1 MRKAPEIERSQPPAQ
16 ALADQDPELARIIE
30 AERKRQIDELELIAS
45 ENYSSAAVR
54 AAAGSVLTDKYAEGY
69 PGRRWYGGCECV
81 DRAET
86 LAIERACQLFGADH
100 VNVQPHSG
108 TQANMAVYMS
118 VLKPGDKILGMSL
131 SHGGHLTH
139 GHTKNFSG
147 SLYQI
152 ISYGVDRDTCCID
165 YDEVQRLAEEHNPR
179 IIVAGASSYS
189 RQIDFERFS
198 KIAQSVE
205 AYLMTDM
212 AHIAGLVA
220 AGLHNDPVP
229 HADFVTSTTHK
240 TLRGPRGGF
249 IVCKEELADRLDS
262 AVCPGVQG
270 GPMMHIIAAK
280 AVAFGEAARPEF
292 KEYQRQIL
300 KNAQT
305 MADKFKELG
314 YDVVTGGTDNHLFLL
329 DLRKAGITGREAQAA
344 LAKAN
349 ITVNKNAIPFDPRKP
364 SEASG
369 IRIGTPAVTA
379 RGMTEE
385 HMRQIAR
392 WAAQILSSD
401 DPEETAK
408 GLKSKVVSLCREY
421 LPRSDEA

>member
-1 MRKAPEIERSQPPAQ
+1 MQ

-30 AERKRQIDELELIAS
+30 AESRRQIDELELIAS

-81 DRAET
+81 DQAEN
-86 LAIERACQLFGADH
+86 LAIKRARTLFGADH

-139 GHTKNFSG
+139 GHSKNFSG
-147 SLYQI
+147 GLYQI
-152 ISYGVDRDTCCID
+152 ISYGVNRDTSLID

-189 RQIDFERFS
+189 RQIDFERFGQ
-198 KIAQSVE
+198 IAQSVD

-220 AGLHNDPVP
+220 TGLHNDPVP

-249 IVCKEELADRLDS
+249 IACKAELADRIDS
-262 AVCPGVQG
+262 AVCPGIQG

-280 AVAFGEAARPEF
+280 AVAFGEAAKPEF
-292 KEYQRQIL
+292 KEYQQQIVA
-300 KNAQT
+300 NARA
-305 MADKFKELG
+305 MADEFKTMGFE
-314 YDVVTGGTDNHLFLL
+314 VVTGGTDNHLFLL
-329 DLRKAGITGREAQAA
+329 DLREAGITGREAQAA
-344 LAKAN
+344 LAQAN
-349 ITVNKNAIPFDPRKP
+349 ITVNKNAIPFDPKKP

-369 IRIGTPAVTA
+369 IRIGTPAVTS
-379 RGMTEE
+379 RGMSEE
-385 HMRQIAR
+385 HMRDIAR
-392 WAAQILSSD
+392 WVAEILSS
-401 DPEETAK
+401 EEPGRTAED
-408 GLKSKVVSLCREY
+408 LKPKVLSLCREY
-421 LPRSDEA
+421 LPRSPEAE

>member
-1 MRKAPEIERSQPPAQ
+1 MQ

-30 AERKRQIDELELIAS
+30 AESRRQIDELELIAS

-81 DRAET
+81 DQAEN
-86 LAIERACQLFGADH
+86 LAIKRARTLFGADH

-139 GHTKNFSG
+139 GHSKNFSG
-147 SLYQI
+147 GLYQI
-152 ISYGVDRDTCCID
+152 ISYGVNRDTSLID

-189 RQIDFERFS
+189 RQIDFERFGQ
-198 KIAQSVE
+198 IAQSVD

-220 AGLHNDPVP
+220 TGLHNDPVP

-249 IVCKEELADRLDS
+249 IACKAELADRIDS
-262 AVCPGVQG
+262 AVCPGIQG

-280 AVAFGEAARPEF
+280 AVAFGEAAQPEF
-292 KEYQRQIL
+292 KEYQQQIVA
-300 KNAQT
+300 NARA
-305 MADKFKELG
+305 MADEFKTMGFE
-314 YDVVTGGTDNHLFLL
+314 VVTGGTDNHLFLL
-329 DLRKAGITGREAQAA
+329 DLREAGITGREAQAA
-344 LAKAN
+344 LAQAN
-349 ITVNKNAIPFDPRKP
+349 ITVNKNAIPFDPKKP

-369 IRIGTPAVTA
+369 IRIGTPAVTS
-379 RGMTEE
+379 RGMSEE
-385 HMRQIAR
+385 HMRDIAR
-392 WAAQILSSD
+392 WVAEILSS
-401 DPEETAK
+401 EEPGRTAEN
-408 GLKSKVVSLCREY
+408 LKPKVLSLCREY
-421 LPRSDEA
+421 LPRSPEAE